1 MKTLMM
7 LALAT
12 GALLGAQA
20 FTATPAE
27 AFGWCG
33 LRGSCCKG
41 AVLFRAPACTCRK
54 YYRVRRCCR

>member
-12 GALLGAQA
+12 GALLGVQA
-20 FTATPAE
+20 FTAQPAE

-33 LRGSCCKG
+33 WRGSCCKV
-41 AVLFRAPACTCRK
+41 AAYRAPVCKCRR
-54 YYRVRRCCR
+54 YYRPRRCC